1 MRMIIGGKEPGGIHA
16 MARSDMATTWAMAW
30 PMSVSWKN
38 PSSHRPTCWMFR
50 DLMSWMPSTY
60 WKYSSSSLTMNPSIW
75 SGLMPMKSKKT

>member
-30 PMSVSWKN
+30 PISVPWKN
-38 PSSHRPTCWMFR
+38 DNSHRPTCWMFR
-50 DLMSWMPSTY
+50 DLMSSMPSTY